1 MHCFNTVG
9 EALGGNFP
17 PNPSRKTETVSYRI
31 RAELKSSLEEEA
43 ARLGINPNAL
53 VSQIFSRHVSWGR
66 YVGRLN
72 FVPVSKDFLRFVFET
87 LPKDDIGRIARS
99 LGESQAHEELL
110 FLFQQIT
117 HGTILMFIDLWASH
131 FDAWDHKY
139 QAGKHLFTIKHDV
152 NLNFSFF
159 TKEYVSAL
167 LQSTLGTKVDFE
179 AMSPNSVTFSFG
191 STLQNWRNEE
201 MKPAPN
207 KLTPNTVAQTL
218 PQKKTV

>member
-1 MHCFNTVG
+1 MVPCHDAVG
-9 EALGGNFP
+9 EDLGGNFP

-43 ARLGINPNAL
+43 GRLGINPNAL

-87 LPKDDIGRIARS
+87 LPRDDIGRIARS

-117 HGTILMFIDLWASH
+117 PGTILMFIDLWASH

-139 QAGKHLFTIKHDV
+139 QGGKHLFTIKHDV

-159 TKEYVSAL
+159 TKEYVSSL
-167 LQSTLGTKVDFE
+167 LQSTLGSKVDFE

-191 STLQNWRNEE
+191 STLNHWRNEE
-201 MKPAPN
+201 IKPAPN
-207 KLTPNTVAQTL
+207 RLNNNIANPTIP
-218 PQKKTV
+218 KKTA

>member
-1 MHCFNTVG
+1 VG

-17 PNPSRKTETVSYRI
+17 PNPSRKTATVSYRI
-31 RAELKSSLEEEA
+31 REELKANLEEEA

-87 LPKDDIGRIARS
+87 LSQDDIGRIARA

-117 HGTILMFIDLWASH
+117 PGTILMFIDLWASH

-139 QAGKHLFTIKHDV
+139 QGGKHLFTIKHDV

-159 TKEYVSAL
+159 TKEYVSSL

-191 STLQNWRNEE
+191 STLNHWRNDEV
-201 MKPAPN
+201 KPAPN
-207 KLTPNTVAQTL
+207 RLNNNIPNQTL
-218 PQKKTV
+218 QKKTA

>member
-1 MHCFNTVG
+1 MMKSG
-9 EALGGNFP
+9 AP
-17 PNPSRKTETVSYRI
+17 KKTETVSYRI
-31 RAELKSSLEEEA
+31 RSDLKSALEEESR
-43 ARLGINPNAL
+43 RLGINPNAL
-53 VSQIFSRHVSWGR
+53 VSQILTRHIDWGR
-66 YVGRLN
+66 FAGRLN
-72 FVPVSKDFLRFVFET
+72 FIPVSKDFLRFVSET
-87 LPKDDIGRIARS
+87 LSKDDIGRIARS

-117 HGTILMFIDLWASH
+117 PGTILMFIDLWASH

-167 LQSTLGTKVDFE
+167 LQSTLGTRVDFE

-201 MKPAPN
+201 IKP
-207 KLTPNTVAQTL
+207 TPNRLNNNIPNQTL
-218 PQKKTV
+218 QKKTA

>member
-1 MHCFNTVG
+1 M
-9 EALGGNFP
+9 GGNFP
-17 PNPSRKTETVSYRI
+17 PNPSRKTATVSYRI
-31 RAELKSSLEEEA
+31 REELKASLEEEA

-87 LPKDDIGRIARS
+87 LSQEDIGRIAKA

-117 HGTILMFIDLWASH
+117 PGTILMFIDLWASH

-139 QAGKHLFTIKHDV
+139 QGGKHLFTIKHDV

-159 TKEYVSAL
+159 TKEYVSSL

-191 STLQNWRNEE
+191 STLNHWRNEE
-201 MKPAPN
+201 VKPAPN
-207 KLTPNTVAQTL
+207 RLNNNIPNQTL
-218 PQKKTV
+218 QKKTT

>member
-1 MHCFNTVG
+1 MMKSG
-9 EALGGNFP
+9 AA
-17 PNPSRKTETVSYRI
+17 RKTETVSYRI
-31 RAELKSSLEEEA
+31 RSDLKLALEEESR
-43 ARLGINPNAL
+43 RLGINPNAL
-53 VSQIFSRHVSWGR
+53 VSQILTRHIDWGR
-66 YVGRLN
+66 FTGRLN

-87 LPKDDIGRIARS
+87 LSKDDIGRIARS

-117 HGTILMFIDLWASH
+117 PGTILMFIDLWASH

-139 QAGKHLFTIKHDV
+139 HAGKHLFTIKHDV

-159 TKEYVSAL
+159 TKEYVSSL
-167 LQSTLGTKVDFE
+167 LQTTLGTKVDFE

-201 MKPAPN
+201 VKPAPN
-207 KLTPNTVAQTL
+207 KLNVNTVAPAFQ
-218 PQKKTV
+218 QKKTV